1 MNSKIVF
8 FLSLV
13 FLSTYIFADTSDYV
27 WNEQFSKKIAEAEAG
42 KIRSQY
48 NVGNMYL
55 KGQGTGFDEAKAF
68 SWFMKAAQSG
78 HVKSQFKIGFMLLNG
93 TGVKKNYAKA
103 EKWLRKAANKEYA
116 PAQFYLA
123 GMYRDGKYLSKN
135 YDKSLFWL
143 KRAKLSGFWKAGN
156 EYDKV
161 IALVQR
167 DNSRTSRAVTSRP
180 APKSKSKSKSKP
192 KPKPKSKTVAVS
204 DDLRDLLLNANWFEG
219 RKPARYL
226 PSSVTQC
233 EKKRSGLACAS
244 KKDISGKRG
253 NTTFKYRIVATLK
266 NISESGEF
274 TVIYNNNVLS
284 VVPGAPLTIPGDDDE
299 EPPTIVP
306 SPVVKLGF
314 QRTVHNLDCQLVNS
328 KQINCV
334 KDHGR
339 AIKLTR

>member
-8 FLSLV
+8 FASLV
-13 FLSTYIFADTSDYV
+13 LLSSYISADTSDYV

-42 KIRSQY
+42 KMRSQY
-48 NVGNMYL
+48 DVGNMYL

-68 SWFMKAAQSG
+68 TWFTKAAQSG

-93 TGVKKNYAKA
+93 AGVKKDYAKA
-103 EKWLRKAANKEYA
+103 EKWLRKAANKKYA
-116 PAQFYLA
+116 PAEYYLA

-143 KRAKLSGFWKAGN
+143 KRAKASGFWKAAT

-167 DNSRTSRAVTSRP
+167 NNSRTSKAVTPRATP
-180 APKSKSKSKSKP
+180 KSKP
-192 KPKPKSKTVAVS
+192 KLKRVVVS
-204 DDLRDLLLNANWFEG
+204 DDLRDLLLNASWFEG

-244 KKDISGKRG
+244 MRDINGKRG

-274 TVIYNNNVLS
+274 SVIYNNNVLS
-284 VVPGAPLTIPGDDDE
+284 VIPGAPLTIPGDDDE

-334 KDHGR
+334 KDYGR
-339 AIKLTR
+339 SIKLTRK

>member
-1 MNSKIVF
+1 MNTKI
-8 FLSLV
+8 LLLITLV
-13 FLSTYIFADTSDYV
+13 FLPSYISADTSDYV

-42 KIRSQY
+42 KTRSQY
-48 NVGNMYL
+48 DVGNMYL

-68 SWFMKAAQSG
+68 SWFTKAAKNG

-103 EKWLRKAANKEYA
+103 EKWLRKAANKKYA
-116 PAQFYLA
+116 PAQYYLA

-135 YDKSLFWL
+135 YDKSLFWF
-143 KRAKLSGFWKAGN
+143 KKAKINGFWKAAN
-156 EYDKV
+156 EYEKMF
-161 IALVQR
+161 ALVQR
-167 DNSRTSRAVTSRP
+167 SKARTSRAVTPRTVV
-180 APKSKSKSKSKP
+180 KP
-192 KPKPKSKTVAVS
+192 KPVVVS
-204 DDLRDLLLNANWFEG
+204 DDLRDLLLDARWLEG

-244 KKDISGKRG
+244 MKDINGKRG

-274 TVIYNNNVLS
+274 SVVYNNNVLS
-284 VVPGAPLTIPGDDDE
+284 VVPGKPLTIPGDDDE

-328 KQINCV
+328 KQINCI
-334 KDHGR
+334 KDYGR
-339 AIKLTR
+339 SIKLTRQ